1 MMNAK
6 EKQIVRNRLDKSLNI
21 CNSKLNKL
29 NQIHESIKHYYEL
42 VEDKL
47 SNSTAELDSVLKNV
61 NKKCLEFEKE
71 IKKV

>member
-1 MMNAK
+1 MNAK

-47 SNSTAELDSVLKNV
+47 SNSNAELDSVLKNV

>member
-47 SNSTAELDSVLKNV
+47 SNSNAELDSVLKNV